1 MTKIIAKELKLKFVE
16 TLNEIESFSYM
27 DGNPF
32 LISIHGSEFYV
43 FLKNISPAYFV
54 NSPDITRVQLPFSDH
69 FSKIQK
75 EGKLFIILG
84 YDVENDI
91 FVGWNPAL
99 IHGRL
104 NYKQNV
110 SLYSRN
116 SLQSNVKPGQFLE
129 GYLSNNEKILLFRRE
144 LLSDYF
150 KNIAKLFNGVT
161 TQAKE
166 LPNNTS
172 SSNPKKIKSIDDKA
186 VLEKIKPLLQR
197 NKLLESIEYCSKN
210 YQQKY
215 PEMTFRDWYGIVNDL
230 YIEYQNK

>member
-16 TLNEIESFSYM
+16 TLNEIDSFSYL

-32 LISIHGSEFYV
+32 SISIYGNEFYV
-43 FLKNISPAYFV
+43 FLKNISPAYFA

-69 FSKIQK
+69 FIKIQK
-75 EGKLFIILG
+75 DGKLFIILG
-84 YDVENDI
+84 YDAANDV
-91 FVGWNPAL
+91 FVSWNPEL
-99 IHGRL
+99 IQGRL

-144 LLSDYF
+144 LLSEYF
-150 KNIAKLFNGVT
+150 QNISTLFHQVDK
-161 TQAKE
+161 QE
-166 LPNNTS
+166 IDVF
-172 SSNPKKIKSIDDKA
+172 SNAPTLNKIRSIDDPA

-197 NKLLESIEYCSKN
+197 NKLLESIEYCTKN
-210 YQQKY
+210 YQHKY
-215 PEMTFRDWYGIVNDL
+215 PEMSFRDWYGIVNEL
-230 YIEYQNK
+230 YIEYQTQ